1 MHFQH
6 SRGTL
11 QLALLLAPAI
21 GLNFAEVF
29 QGLLKLAGKPLAVQA
44 EGGQGAMGVNDIEID
59 GGLIGRWVSRS
70 VEQGGFERRDAVQP
84 PGCIDQ
90 FLGEL
95 SLGRRGRL
103 VFLEELAAVALVS
116 GGAFGSEDGIA
127 AGEAMGE
134 SIQGRTLF
142 SGGGAG
148 SGGEKGVG
156 AIRAFAR
163 GGRVGICH
171 KTSVA
176 VFA

>member
-44 EGGQGAMGVNDIEID
+44 EGGEGAVGVDDIEVD
-59 GGLIGRWVSRS
+59 GGLIGRWASGA
-70 VEQGGFERRDAVQP
+70 VEQGGFERRDAVKP
-84 PGCIDQ
+84 PGGIDEL
-90 FLGEL
+90 LGEL
-95 SLGRRGRL
+95 GLGRRGWL

-116 GGAFGSEDGIA
+116 GRVFGSEDGIA
-127 AGEAMGE
+127 ASEAMGE

-148 SGGEKGVG
+148 PGGEKGVG
-156 AIRAFAR
+156 AVRASAR

-176 VFA
+176 FFA